1 MRAERRPR
9 VRHLR
14 LSCEFFFVD
23 ADVMEVDGKWLAAV
37 ETAGGPSLGWG
48 RSRDAA
54 LVMALEPFDG
64 MIDELMASI
73 PSWYPQA
80 EPRGA

>member
-1 MRAERRPR
+1 MRPTPRRR

-14 LSCEFFFVD
+14 LRCEFFYVD
-23 ADVMEVDGKWLAAV
+23 AEVMELDGKWLAAV
-37 ETAGGPSLGWG
+37 ETVDGPSLGWG

-64 MIDELMASI
+64 MIDEFMASI
-73 PSWYPQA
+73 TY
-80 EPRGA
+80 